1 METETRVIRISVR
14 NLVEFVMRS
23 GDLDNRRLTGAEKD
37 AMQAGSRI
45 HRKIQKQMGAGYQA
59 EVALNTRIDE
69 GKFQILVE
77 GRADGIMKD
86 VTGHVTIDEIKGVYL
101 DIDRLEESIPVHQ
114 AQALC
119 YGYMYARK
127 EQLEEIGIQVTYCQL
142 ETEMIRRF
150 TKDYSFEELDQW
162 FQGLIHEYVKWAN
175 YLYEHEL
182 RRDASLKDLQFPF
195 PYRPGQ
201 RELAVS
207 VYKAIAREKNLFI
220 QAPTGVGKTLS
231 TVFPAVKAM
240 GEQMADKVF
249 YLTAKSIT
257 RTVAEE
263 AFRILREHG
272 MYLNTVAI
280 TAKEKLCFLEEISCN
295 PDDCPYARGHFDR
308 VNDAVYEIIHTEQG
322 IGREEILRY
331 AREYRVCPFEFCL
344 DISNWVDG
352 VICDYNYVFDPHVR
366 LKRYFSEGVSGNYLF
381 LVDEAHN
388 LVSRGR
394 EMYSAF
400 LIKEDVLTAKK
411 ILKGHGKLT
420 RAFEKVNRLLLEMK
434 READGYQIYENV
446 HTLTLALQSL
456 YGELEPFMEEHD
468 SFENRE
474 LMLDFYFQLRD
485 FLAVYEDLGDDY
497 RIYSE
502 CLPDGR
508 FLVKLFCM
516 NPARHLKEC
525 LDKGRATVFF
535 SATLLPVMYYK
546 ELLSGNQE
554 DYAVYVESP
563 FPRENRLLLVASDVS
578 SRYTR
583 RNRTEYRKIL
593 DYIRQAAEAR
603 KGNYIVFFPSYQYMN
618 HVLELLYDGRI
629 GRPDFADGSDAQKL
643 YLQDSG
649 IDWLVQENR
658 MTDAQREDFLK
669 EFEQERENSLV
680 ACCVMG
686 GLFSEGIDLKEERLI
701 GAIIVGT
708 GLPMVCTEQEILKG
722 YFDEEEQ
729 EGFAF
734 AYQYPGMNKVMQAA
748 GRVIR
753 TAGDK
758 GIILLLDD
766 RFLRNDYRELFP
778 REWDDCRRVTLKTVR
793 QELENFWNR
802 L

>member
-69 GKFQILVE
+69 GRFQILVE
-77 GRADGIMKD
+77 GRADGIMTD

-240 GEQMADKVF
+240 GDKVF

-344 DISNWVDG
+344 DITNWVDG

-366 LKRYFSEGVSGNYLF
+366 LKRYFSDGVSGNYLF

-420 RAFEKVNRLLLEMK
+420 RAFEKANRLLLEMK

-474 LMLDFYFQLRD
+474 LVLDFYFQLRD

-583 RNRTEYRKIL
+583 RNQREYEKVAE
-593 DYIRQAAEAR
+593 YIQTAVQGR
-603 KGNYIVFFPSYQYMN
+603 KGNYLVFFPSYQYLKA
-618 HVLELLYDGRI
+618 VEEI
-629 GRPDFADGSDAQKL
+629 
-643 YLQDSG
+643 
-649 IDWLVQENR
+649 W
-658 MTDAQREDFLK
+658 AQRMEEEQANGKRQPEGDAIHWLSQDGHMKEEEREAFLQ
-669 EFEQERENSLV
+669 EFEKERDETFV
-680 ACCVMG
+680 GFCVMG
-686 GLFSEGIDLKEERLI
+686 GIFSEGIDLKEDRLI
-701 GAIIVGT
+701 GVVIVGT
-708 GLPMVCTEQEILKG
+708 GLPMVCTEQELLKG
-722 YFDEEEQ
+722 YFEKTNQ
-729 EGFAF
+729 KGFDY

-753 TAGDK
+753 TMEDE

-766 RFLRNDYRELFP
+766 RFLKREDQELFP
-778 REWDDCRRVTLKTVR
+778 REWWPHQIVNRGNAGKAIRD
-793 QELENFWNR
+793 FWKER
-802 L
+802 KR

>member
-1 METETRVIRISVR
+1 
-14 NLVEFVMRS
+14 
-23 GDLDNRRLTGAEKD
+23 
-37 AMQAGSRI
+37 MQAGSRI

-69 GKFQILVE
+69 GRFQILVE
-77 GRADGIMKD
+77 GRADGIMTD

-344 DISNWVDG
+344 DITNWVDG

-420 RAFEKVNRLLLEMK
+420 RAFEKANRLLLEMK

-474 LMLDFYFQLRD
+474 LVLDFYFQLRD

-583 RNRTEYRKIL
+583 RNQREYEKVAE
-593 DYIRQAAEAR
+593 YIQTAVQGR
-603 KGNYIVFFPSYQYMN
+603 KGNYLVFFPSYQYLKA
-618 HVLELLYDGRI
+618 VEEI
-629 GRPDFADGSDAQKL
+629 
-643 YLQDSG
+643 
-649 IDWLVQENR
+649 W
-658 MTDAQREDFLK
+658 AQR
-669 EFEQERENSLV
+669 
-680 ACCVMG
+680 M
-686 GLFSEGIDLKEERLI
+686 
-701 GAIIVGT
+701 
-708 GLPMVCTEQEILKG
+708 
-722 YFDEEEQ
+722 EEEQ
-729 EGFAF
+729 ANGKRAARRRCHPLAEPGW
-734 AYQYPGMNKVMQAA
+734 AYERRGE
-748 GRVIR
+748 R
-753 TAGDK
+753 
-758 GIILLLDD
+758 GIFTGI
-766 RFLRNDYRELFP
+766 
-778 REWDDCRRVTLKTVR
+778 
-793 QELENFWNR
+793 
-802 L
+802 

>member
-69 GKFQILVE
+69 GRFQILVE
-77 GRADGIMKD
+77 GRADGIMTD

-344 DISNWVDG
+344 DITNWVDG

-366 LKRYFSEGVSGNYLF
+366 LKRYFSDGVSGNYLF

-400 LIKEDVLTAKK
+400 LIKEEVLTAKK

-474 LMLDFYFQLRD
+474 LVLDFYFQLRD
-485 FLAVYEDLGDDY
+485 FLAVYED
-497 RIYSE
+497 
-502 CLPDGR
+502 
-508 FLVKLFCM
+508 
-516 NPARHLKEC
+516 
-525 LDKGRATVFF
+525 
-535 SATLLPVMYYK
+535 
-546 ELLSGNQE
+546 
-554 DYAVYVESP
+554 
-563 FPRENRLLLVASDVS
+563 
-578 SRYTR
+578 
-583 RNRTEYRKIL
+583 
-593 DYIRQAAEAR
+593 
-603 KGNYIVFFPSYQYMN
+603 
-618 HVLELLYDGRI
+618 
-629 GRPDFADGSDAQKL
+629 
-643 YLQDSG
+643 
-649 IDWLVQENR
+649 
-658 MTDAQREDFLK
+658 
-669 EFEQERENSLV
+669 
-680 ACCVMG
+680 
-686 GLFSEGIDLKEERLI
+686 
-701 GAIIVGT
+701 
-708 GLPMVCTEQEILKG
+708 
-722 YFDEEEQ
+722 
-729 EGFAF
+729 
-734 AYQYPGMNKVMQAA
+734 
-748 GRVIR
+748 
-753 TAGDK
+753 
-758 GIILLLDD
+758 
-766 RFLRNDYRELFP
+766 
-778 REWDDCRRVTLKTVR
+778 
-793 QELENFWNR
+793 
-802 L
+802 

>member
-59 EVALNTRIDE
+59 EIALNTRIDE
-69 GKFQILVE
+69 GRFQILVE
-77 GRADGIMKD
+77 GRADGIMTD
-86 VTGHVTIDEIKGVYL
+86 VTGHVTIDEVKGVYL

-127 EQLEEIGIQVTYCQL
+127 EQLEGIGIQVTYCQL

-195 PYRPGQ
+195 SYRPGQ

-411 ILKGHGKLT
+411 ILKGHRKLT

-474 LMLDFYFQLRD
+474 LVLDFYFQLRD

-535 SATLLPVMYYK
+535 SATLLPVTYYK

-563 FPRENRLLLVASDVS
+563 FPRENRLLLVDVS

-583 RNRTEYRKIL
+583 RNQREYEKVAE
-593 DYIRQAAEAR
+593 YIQTAVQGR
-603 KGNYIVFFPSYQYMN
+603 KGNYLVFFPSYQYLKA
-618 HVLELLYDGRI
+618 VEEI
-629 GRPDFADGSDAQKL
+629 
-643 YLQDSG
+643 
-649 IDWLVQENR
+649 W
-658 MTDAQREDFLK
+658 AQRMEEEQANGKRQPEGDAIHWLSQDGYMKEAFLQ
-669 EFEQERENSLV
+669 EFEKERDETFV
-680 ACCVMG
+680 GFCVMG
-686 GLFSEGIDLKEERLI
+686 GIFSEGIDLKEDRLI
-701 GAIIVGT
+701 GVVIVGT
-708 GLPMVCTEQEILKG
+708 GLPMVCTEQELLKG
-722 YFDEEEQ
+722 YFEKTNQ
-729 EGFAF
+729 KGFDY

-753 TAGDK
+753 TMDDE

-766 RFLRNDYRELFP
+766 RFLKREYQELFP
-778 REWDDCRRVTLKTVR
+778 REWWPHQIVNRGNVGKAIRD
-793 QELENFWNR
+793 FWKER
-802 L
+802 KR

>member
-1 METETRVIRISVR
+1 METEKRVIRISVR

-69 GKFQILVE
+69 GRFQILVE
-77 GRADGIMKD
+77 GRADGIMTD

-308 VNDAVYEIIHTEQG
+308 VNDAVYEIIHIEQG

-344 DISNWVDG
+344 DITNWVDG

-411 ILKGHGKLT
+411 ILKGHRKLT

-474 LMLDFYFQLRD
+474 LVLDFYFQLRD

-583 RNRTEYRKIL
+583 RNQREYEKVAE
-593 DYIRQAAEAR
+593 YIQTAVQGR
-603 KGNYIVFFPSYQYMN
+603 KGNYLVFFPSYQYLKA
-618 HVLELLYDGRI
+618 VEEI
-629 GRPDFADGSDAQKL
+629 
-643 YLQDSG
+643 
-649 IDWLVQENR
+649 W
-658 MTDAQREDFLK
+658 AQRMEEEQANGKRQPEGDAIHWLSQDGHMKEEEREAFLQ
-669 EFEQERENSLV
+669 EFEKERDETFV
-680 ACCVMG
+680 GFCVMG
-686 GLFSEGIDLKEERLI
+686 GIFSEGIDLKEDRLI
-701 GAIIVGT
+701 GVVIVGT
-708 GLPMVCTEQEILKG
+708 GLPMVCTEQELLKG
-722 YFDEEEQ
+722 YFEKTNQ
-729 EGFAF
+729 KGFDY

-753 TAGDK
+753 TMEDGTIPLQKKA
-758 GIILLLDD
+758 
-766 RFLRNDYRELFP
+766 RH
-778 REWDDCRRVTLKTVR
+778 
-793 QELENFWNR
+793 R
-802 L
+802 LHI

>member
-69 GKFQILVE
+69 GRFQILVE
-77 GRADGIMKD
+77 GRADGIMTD

-127 EQLEEIGIQVTYCQL
+127 EQLEGIGIQVTYCQL

-195 PYRPGQ
+195 SYRPGQ

-434 READGYQIYENV
+434 R
-446 HTLTLALQSL
+446 
-456 YGELEPFMEEHD
+456 
-468 SFENRE
+468 
-474 LMLDFYFQLRD
+474 
-485 FLAVYEDLGDDY
+485 
-497 RIYSE
+497 
-502 CLPDGR
+502 
-508 FLVKLFCM
+508 
-516 NPARHLKEC
+516 
-525 LDKGRATVFF
+525 
-535 SATLLPVMYYK
+535 
-546 ELLSGNQE
+546 
-554 DYAVYVESP
+554 
-563 FPRENRLLLVASDVS
+563 
-578 SRYTR
+578 
-583 RNRTEYRKIL
+583 
-593 DYIRQAAEAR
+593 
-603 KGNYIVFFPSYQYMN
+603 
-618 HVLELLYDGRI
+618 
-629 GRPDFADGSDAQKL
+629 
-643 YLQDSG
+643 
-649 IDWLVQENR
+649 
-658 MTDAQREDFLK
+658 
-669 EFEQERENSLV
+669 
-680 ACCVMG
+680 
-686 GLFSEGIDLKEERLI
+686 
-701 GAIIVGT
+701 
-708 GLPMVCTEQEILKG
+708 
-722 YFDEEEQ
+722 
-729 EGFAF
+729 
-734 AYQYPGMNKVMQAA
+734 
-748 GRVIR
+748 
-753 TAGDK
+753 
-758 GIILLLDD
+758 
-766 RFLRNDYRELFP
+766 
-778 REWDDCRRVTLKTVR
+778 
-793 QELENFWNR
+793 
-802 L
+802 

>member
-69 GKFQILVE
+69 GRFQILVE
-77 GRADGIMKD
+77 GRADGIMTD

-344 DISNWVDG
+344 DITNWVDG

-366 LKRYFSEGVSGNYLF
+366 LKRYFSDGVSGNYLF

-420 RAFEKVNRLLLEMK
+420 RAFEK
-434 READGYQIYENV
+434 ADGYQIYENV

-474 LMLDFYFQLRD
+474 LVLDFYFQLRD

-583 RNRTEYRKIL
+583 RNQREYEMVAE
-593 DYIRQAAEAR
+593 YIQTAVQGR
-603 KGNYIVFFPSYQYMN
+603 KGNYLVFFPSYQYLKA
-618 HVLELLYDGRI
+618 VEEI
-629 GRPDFADGSDAQKL
+629 
-643 YLQDSG
+643 
-649 IDWLVQENR
+649 W
-658 MTDAQREDFLK
+658 AQRMEEEQANGKRQPEGDAIHWLSQDGHMKEEEREAFLQ
-669 EFEQERENSLV
+669 EFEKERDETFV
-680 ACCVMG
+680 GFCVMG
-686 GLFSEGIDLKEERLI
+686 GIFSEGIDLKEDRLI
-701 GAIIVGT
+701 GVVIVGT
-708 GLPMVCTEQEILKG
+708 GLPMVCTEQELLKG
-722 YFDEEEQ
+722 YFEKTNQ
-729 EGFAF
+729 KGFDY

-753 TAGDK
+753 TMEDE

-766 RFLRNDYRELFP
+766 RFLKREYQELFP
-778 REWDDCRRVTLKTVR
+778 REWWPHQIVNRGNAGKAIRD
-793 QELENFWNR
+793 FWKER
-802 L
+802 KR

>member
-69 GKFQILVE
+69 GRFQILVE
-77 GRADGIMKD
+77 GRADGIMTD

-344 DISNWVDG
+344 DITNWVDG

-366 LKRYFSEGVSGNYLF
+366 LKRYFSDGVSGNYLF

-420 RAFEKVNRLLLEMK
+420 RAFEKANRLLLEMK

-474 LMLDFYFQLRD
+474 LVLDFYFQLRD

-578 SRYTR
+578 
-583 RNRTEYRKIL
+583 RNQREYEKVAE
-593 DYIRQAAEAR
+593 YIQTAVQGR
-603 KGNYIVFFPSYQYMN
+603 KGNYLVFFPSYQYLKA
-618 HVLELLYDGRI
+618 VEEI
-629 GRPDFADGSDAQKL
+629 
-643 YLQDSG
+643 
-649 IDWLVQENR
+649 W
-658 MTDAQREDFLK
+658 AQRMEEEQANGKRQPEGDAIHWLSQDGHMKEEEREAFLQ
-669 EFEQERENSLV
+669 EFEKERDETFV
-680 ACCVMG
+680 GFCVMG
-686 GLFSEGIDLKEERLI
+686 GIFSEGIDLKEDRLI
-701 GAIIVGT
+701 GVVIVGT
-708 GLPMVCTEQEILKG
+708 GLPMVCTEQELLKG
-722 YFDEEEQ
+722 YFEKTNQ
-729 EGFAF
+729 KGFDY

-753 TAGDK
+753 TMEDE

-766 RFLRNDYRELFP
+766 RFLKREYQELFP
-778 REWDDCRRVTLKTVR
+778 REWWPHQIVNRGNAGKAIRD
-793 QELENFWNR
+793 FWKER
-802 L
+802 KR

>member
-366 LKRYFSEGVSGNYLF
+366 LKRYFDQGEPGQGYLF

-563 FPRENRLLLVASDVS
+563 FPRENRLLLVAVIPGET
-578 SRYTR
+578 RENTR
-583 RNRTEYRKIL
+583 RWQSTFRWRYR
-593 DYIRQAAEAR
+593 
-603 KGNYIVFFPSYQYMN
+603 G
-618 HVLELLYDGRI
+618 
-629 GRPDFADGSDAQKL
+629 
-643 YLQDSG
+643 
-649 IDWLVQENR
+649 
-658 MTDAQREDFLK
+658 
-669 EFEQERENSLV
+669 ER
-680 ACCVMG
+680 
-686 GLFSEGIDLKEERLI
+686 
-701 GAIIVGT
+701 AIIWCFSRHINT
-708 GLPMVCTEQEILKG
+708 
-722 YFDEEEQ
+722 
-729 EGFAF
+729 
-734 AYQYPGMNKVMQAA
+734 
-748 GRVIR
+748 
-753 TAGDK
+753 
-758 GIILLLDD
+758 
-766 RFLRNDYRELFP
+766 
-778 REWDDCRRVTLKTVR
+778 
-793 QELENFWNR
+793 
-802 L
+802 

>member
-59 EVALNTRIDE
+59 EIALNTRIDE
-69 GKFQILVE
+69 GRFQILVE
-77 GRADGIMKD
+77 GRADGIMTD

-127 EQLEEIGIQVTYCQL
+127 EQLEGIGIQVTYCQL

-195 PYRPGQ
+195 SYRPGQ

-411 ILKGHGKLT
+411 ILKGHRKLT

-474 LMLDFYFQLRD
+474 LVLDFYFQLRD

-535 SATLLPVMYYK
+535 SATLLPVTYYK

-583 RNRTEYRKIL
+583 RNQREYEKVAE
-593 DYIRQAAEAR
+593 YIQTAVRGR
-603 KGNYIVFFPSYQYMN
+603 KGNYLVFFPSYQYLKA
-618 HVLELLYDGRI
+618 VEEI
-629 GRPDFADGSDAQKL
+629 
-643 YLQDSG
+643 
-649 IDWLVQENR
+649 W
-658 MTDAQREDFLK
+658 AQRMEEEQANGKRQPEGDAIHWLSQDGHMKEEEREAFLQ
-669 EFEQERENSLV
+669 EFEKERDETFV
-680 ACCVMG
+680 GFCVMG
-686 GLFSEGIDLKEERLI
+686 GIFSEGIDLKEDRLI
-701 GAIIVGT
+701 GVVIVGT
-708 GLPMVCTEQEILKG
+708 GLPMVCTEQELLKG
-722 YFDEEEQ
+722 YFEKTNQ
-729 EGFAF
+729 KGFDY
-734 AYQYPGMNKVMQAA
+734 AYQ
-748 GRVIR
+748 
-753 TAGDK
+753 
-758 GIILLLDD
+758 
-766 RFLRNDYRELFP
+766 
-778 REWDDCRRVTLKTVR
+778 
-793 QELENFWNR
+793 
-802 L
+802 

>member
-23 GDLDNRRLTGAEKD
+23 GDLDNRRLAGVEKD

-69 GKFQILVE
+69 GRFQILVE
-77 GRADGIMKD
+77 GRADGIMTD

-344 DISNWVDG
+344 DITNWVDG

-474 LMLDFYFQLRD
+474 LVLDFYFQLRD

-525 LDKGRATVFF
+525 LDKGRHGIF
-535 SATLLPVMYYK
+535 L
-546 ELLSGNQE
+546 GNPAP
-554 DYAVYVESP
+554 D
-563 FPRENRLLLVASDVS
+563 
-578 SRYTR
+578 
-583 RNRTEYRKIL
+583 
-593 DYIRQAAEAR
+593 
-603 KGNYIVFFPSYQYMN
+603 
-618 HVLELLYDGRI
+618 HVL
-629 GRPDFADGSDAQKL
+629 
-643 YLQDSG
+643 
-649 IDWLVQENR
+649 
-658 MTDAQREDFLK
+658 
-669 EFEQERENSLV
+669 
-680 ACCVMG
+680 
-686 GLFSEGIDLKEERLI
+686 
-701 GAIIVGT
+701 
-708 GLPMVCTEQEILKG
+708 
-722 YFDEEEQ
+722 
-729 EGFAF
+729 
-734 AYQYPGMNKVMQAA
+734 
-748 GRVIR
+748 
-753 TAGDK
+753 
-758 GIILLLDD
+758 
-766 RFLRNDYRELFP
+766 
-778 REWDDCRRVTLKTVR
+778 
-793 QELENFWNR
+793 
-802 L
+802 

>member
-69 GKFQILVE
+69 GRFQILVE
-77 GRADGIMKD
+77 GRADGIMTD

-474 LMLDFYFQLRD
+474 LVLDFYFQLRD

-525 LDKGRATVFF
+525 LNKGRATVFF

-583 RNRTEYRKIL
+583 RNQREYEKVAE
-593 DYIRQAAEAR
+593 YIQTAVQGR
-603 KGNYIVFFPSYQYMN
+603 KGNYLVFFPSYQYLKAVEEIWAQRM
-618 HVLELLYDGRI
+618 EEEQ
-629 GRPDFADGSDAQKL
+629 ADGKRQPEGDAIHWLSQDGHMKEEEREAF
-643 YLQDSG
+643 LQ
-649 IDWLVQENR
+649 
-658 MTDAQREDFLK
+658 
-669 EFEQERENSLV
+669 EFEKERDETFV
-680 ACCVMG
+680 GFCVMG
-686 GLFSEGIDLKEERLI
+686 GIFSEGIDLKEDRLI
-701 GAIIVGT
+701 GVVIVGT
-708 GLPMVCTEQEILKG
+708 GLPMVCTEQELLKG
-722 YFDEEEQ
+722 YFEKTNQ
-729 EGFAF
+729 KGFDY

-753 TAGDK
+753 TMEDE

-766 RFLRNDYRELFP
+766 RFLKREYQELFP
-778 REWDDCRRVTLKTVR
+778 REWWPHQIVNRGNVGKAIRD
-793 QELENFWNR
+793 FWKER
-802 L
+802 IR

>member
-69 GKFQILVE
+69 GRFQILVE
-77 GRADGIMKD
+77 GRADGIMTD

-344 DISNWVDG
+344 DITNWVDG

-366 LKRYFSEGVSGNYLF
+366 LKRYFSDGVSGNYLF

-420 RAFEKVNRLLLEMK
+420 RAFEKANRLLLEMK

-474 LMLDFYFQLRD
+474 LVLDFYFQLRD

-583 RNRTEYRKIL
+583 RN
-593 DYIRQAAEAR
+593 
-603 KGNYIVFFPSYQYMN
+603 
-618 HVLELLYDGRI
+618 
-629 GRPDFADGSDAQKL
+629 
-643 YLQDSG
+643 
-649 IDWLVQENR
+649 
-658 MTDAQREDFLK
+658 QREYEL
-669 EFEQERENSLV
+669 SL
-680 ACCVMG
+680 
-686 GLFSEGIDLKEERLI
+686 IHI
-701 GAIIVGT
+701 
-708 GLPMVCTEQEILKG
+708 
-722 YFDEEEQ
+722 
-729 EGFAF
+729 
-734 AYQYPGMNKVMQAA
+734 
-748 GRVIR
+748 
-753 TAGDK
+753 
-758 GIILLLDD
+758 
-766 RFLRNDYRELFP
+766 
-778 REWDDCRRVTLKTVR
+778 
-793 QELENFWNR
+793 
-802 L
+802 

>member
-77 GRADGIMKD
+77 GRADGIMTD
-86 VTGHVTIDEIKGVYL
+86 VAGHVTIDEIKGVYL

-142 ETEMIRRF
+142 ETEMICRF

-272 MYLNTVAI
+272 MYLNTVVI

-308 VNDAVYEIIHTEQG
+308 VHDAVYEIIHTEQG

-474 LMLDFYFQLRD
+474 LVLDFYFQLRD

-497 RIYSE
+497 QIYSE

-535 SATLLPVMYYK
+535 SATLLPVTYYK

-563 FPRENRLLLVASDVS
+563 FPRGNRLLLVASDVS

-583 RNRTEYRKIL
+583 RNQREYEKVAE
-593 DYIRQAAEAR
+593 YIQTAVQGR
-603 KGNYIVFFPSYQYMN
+603 KGNYLVFFPSYQYLKAVEEIWAQRM
-618 HVLELLYDGRI
+618 EEEQ
-629 GRPDFADGSDAQKL
+629 ADGKWQPEGDAIHWLSQDGHMKEEEREAF
-643 YLQDSG
+643 LQ
-649 IDWLVQENR
+649 
-658 MTDAQREDFLK
+658 
-669 EFEQERENSLV
+669 EFEKERDETFV
-680 ACCVMG
+680 GFCVMG
-686 GLFSEGIDLKEERLI
+686 GIFSEGIDLKEDRLI
-701 GAIIVGT
+701 GVVIVGT
-708 GLPMVCTEQEILKG
+708 GLPMVCTEQELLKG
-722 YFDEEEQ
+722 YFEKTNQ
-729 EGFAF
+729 KGFDY

-753 TAGDK
+753 TMDDE

-766 RFLRNDYRELFP
+766 RFLKREYQELFP
-778 REWDDCRRVTLKTVR
+778 REWWPHRIVNRGNVGNAIMD
-793 QELENFWNR
+793 FWKGR
-802 L
+802 KR

>member
-69 GKFQILVE
+69 GRFQILVE
-77 GRADGIMKD
+77 GRADGIMTD

-344 DISNWVDG
+344 DITNWVDG

-366 LKRYFSEGVSGNYLF
+366 LKRYFSDGVSGNYLF

-411 ILKGHGKLT
+411 ILKRHGKLT
-420 RAFEKVNRLLLEMK
+420 RAFEKANRLLLEMK

-474 LMLDFYFQLRD
+474 LVLDFYFQLRD

-535 SATLLPVMYYK
+535 SATLLPVTYYK
-546 ELLSGNQE
+546 ELLS
-554 DYAVYVESP
+554 
-563 FPRENRLLLVASDVS
+563 
-578 SRYTR
+578 
-583 RNRTEYRKIL
+583 
-593 DYIRQAAEAR
+593 
-603 KGNYIVFFPSYQYMN
+603 
-618 HVLELLYDGRI
+618 
-629 GRPDFADGSDAQKL
+629 
-643 YLQDSG
+643 
-649 IDWLVQENR
+649 
-658 MTDAQREDFLK
+658 
-669 EFEQERENSLV
+669 
-680 ACCVMG
+680 
-686 GLFSEGIDLKEERLI
+686 
-701 GAIIVGT
+701 
-708 GLPMVCTEQEILKG
+708 
-722 YFDEEEQ
+722 
-729 EGFAF
+729 
-734 AYQYPGMNKVMQAA
+734 
-748 GRVIR
+748 
-753 TAGDK
+753 
-758 GIILLLDD
+758 
-766 RFLRNDYRELFP
+766 
-778 REWDDCRRVTLKTVR
+778 
-793 QELENFWNR
+793 
-802 L
+802 

>member
-1 METETRVIRISVR
+1 METEKRVIRISVR

-69 GKFQILVE
+69 GRFQILVE
-77 GRADGIMKD
+77 GRADGIMTD

-411 ILKGHGKLT
+411 ILKGHRKLT

-474 LMLDFYFQLRD
+474 LVLDFYFQLRD

-535 SATLLPVMYYK
+535 SATLLPVM
-546 ELLSGNQE
+546 
-554 DYAVYVESP
+554 
-563 FPRENRLLLVASDVS
+563 
-578 SRYTR
+578 
-583 RNRTEYRKIL
+583 
-593 DYIRQAAEAR
+593 
-603 KGNYIVFFPSYQYMN
+603 
-618 HVLELLYDGRI
+618 
-629 GRPDFADGSDAQKL
+629 
-643 YLQDSG
+643 
-649 IDWLVQENR
+649 
-658 MTDAQREDFLK
+658 
-669 EFEQERENSLV
+669 
-680 ACCVMG
+680 
-686 GLFSEGIDLKEERLI
+686 
-701 GAIIVGT
+701 
-708 GLPMVCTEQEILKG
+708 
-722 YFDEEEQ
+722 
-729 EGFAF
+729 
-734 AYQYPGMNKVMQAA
+734 
-748 GRVIR
+748 
-753 TAGDK
+753 
-758 GIILLLDD
+758 
-766 RFLRNDYRELFP
+766 
-778 REWDDCRRVTLKTVR
+778 
-793 QELENFWNR
+793 
-802 L
+802 